1 MSKKLDYFCNF
12 CGKEK
17 QDVEKLIAGEYAAI
31 CNDCVSLCHNILAN
45 ERSKS
50 LGLDSNPINPTNI
63 KDYLDEYIIGQETAK
78 IILSVAVSQHFKRIN
93 NQSTDIT
100 LDKTNVLLLGPT
112 GCGKTMIIEKI
123 AEFLDIPFVICDA
136 TSLTEAGY
144 VGDDVETILAKLVN
158 KSDGDLDKASK
169 GIVYIDEIDK
179 ISKKSEHVSTT
190 RDISG
195 EGVQQAL
202 LKMIEGATIKIP
214 TNGKRKQ
221 LNTENQEINTKNILF
236 ICGGSFVGLDKIIDR
251 RCEHVGIGFTVNRRA
266 LEKDKSYH
274 SATPQDLIQYG
285 FIPEFVGRFSLI
297 TSVDDLDIESLCKIL
312 HVPKNSIVKQYQFI
326 FNVDGIKLEFHP
338 ESLMAIA
345 AKAKELKTNARGLKS
360 IVEKILFPYQFS
372 AVDLVKRGLI
382 KIIVNKETVLG
393 QPAELIFKK
402 KNAKQQL

>member
-1 MSKKLDYFCNF
+1 VSKKLDYFCNF

-179 ISKKSEHVSTT
+179 ISKKSEHGSTN

-195 EGVQQAL
+195 E
-202 LKMIEGATIKIP
+202 
-214 TNGKRKQ
+214 
-221 LNTENQEINTKNILF
+221 
-236 ICGGSFVGLDKIIDR
+236 
-251 RCEHVGIGFTVNRRA
+251 
-266 LEKDKSYH
+266 
-274 SATPQDLIQYG
+274 
-285 FIPEFVGRFSLI
+285 
-297 TSVDDLDIESLCKIL
+297 
-312 HVPKNSIVKQYQFI
+312 
-326 FNVDGIKLEFHP
+326 
-338 ESLMAIA
+338 
-345 AKAKELKTNARGLKS
+345 
-360 IVEKILFPYQFS
+360 
-372 AVDLVKRGLI
+372 
-382 KIIVNKETVLG
+382 
-393 QPAELIFKK
+393 
-402 KNAKQQL
+402 